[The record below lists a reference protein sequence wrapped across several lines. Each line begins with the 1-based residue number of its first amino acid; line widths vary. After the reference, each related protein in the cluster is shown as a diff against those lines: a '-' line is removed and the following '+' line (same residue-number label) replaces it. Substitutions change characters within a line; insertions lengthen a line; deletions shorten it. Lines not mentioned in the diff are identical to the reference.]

1 MEKPQKVFLFFLFLT
16 RKIKSFYFGSH
27 SNCNSAWNETLL
39 ADLKGDHRRNIPV
52 NDGDILPCGSGKE
65 MSFKEIVDGR
75 TTNRQTDNRL
85 PMEIKAHISTI
96 WLRCANKKLFPLVT
110 LQIESHICDHELLDL
125 LNLLRQASQ
134 FITFRNEF
142 NQFNKTLALL

>member
-1 MEKPQKVFLFFLFLT
+1 M
-16 RKIKSFYFGSH
+16 
-27 SNCNSAWNETLL
+27 
-39 ADLKGDHRRNIPV
+39 

-96 WLRCANKKLFPLVT
+96 WLR
-110 LQIESHICDHELLDL
+110 
-125 LNLLRQASQ
+125 
-134 FITFRNEF
+134 
-142 NQFNKTLALL
+142 